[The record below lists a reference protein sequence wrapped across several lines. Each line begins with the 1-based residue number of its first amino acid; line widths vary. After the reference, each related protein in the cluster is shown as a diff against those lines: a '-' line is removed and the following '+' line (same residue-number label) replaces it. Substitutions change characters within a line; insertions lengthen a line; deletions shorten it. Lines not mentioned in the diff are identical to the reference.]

1 MIGRCDSWVF
11 VNSADGRS
19 IEAAEPLGA
28 DAKGRLTLPQT
39 AAEIGVTESELP
51 RCAVGSI
58 ALRDKVE
65 EYGYSR
71 RRSQQLVKVLNGTII
86 TVSPHGLPWARLEAL
101 RRALDA
107 WRAKDGRRRPQS

>member
-28 DAKGRLTLPQT
+28 DVHGRLTFPQT
-39 AAEIGVTESELP
+39 AAEIGVPESELP
-51 RCAVGSI
+51 SCGIGAV

-65 EYGYSR
+65 EYGYC
-71 RRSQQLVKVLNGTII
+71 RRSAQQLVATRLNGTIV
-86 TVSPHGLPWARLEAL
+86 VSPNGLPWARLEAL
-101 RRALDA
+101 WRALDA
-107 WRAKDGRRRPQS
+107 RRAKDGRRRS